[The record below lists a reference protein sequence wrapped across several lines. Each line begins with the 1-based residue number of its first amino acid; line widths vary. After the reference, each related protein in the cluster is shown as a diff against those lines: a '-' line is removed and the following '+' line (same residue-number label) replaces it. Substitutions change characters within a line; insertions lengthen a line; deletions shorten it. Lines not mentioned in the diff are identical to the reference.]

1 MLPLPLPHPQN
12 SREKKFNK
20 NKNRIKANKVTRMN
34 KQTNKQKQ
42 IHKQTNKNKP
52 STVAPELVTLDCS
65 LTHVLQAPN
74 TQPYH
79 S

>member
-1 MLPLPLPHPQN
+1 MK
-12 SREKKFNK
+12 ENK
-20 NKNRIKANKVTRMN
+20 TVQLLN
-34 KQTNKQKQ
+34 
-42 IHKQTNKNKP
+42 
-52 STVAPELVTLDCS
+52 VAPELATLDCS

>member
-1 MLPLPLPHPQN
+1 MITI
-12 SREKKFNK
+12 KKK
-20 NKNRIKANKVTRMN
+20 II
-34 KQTNKQKQ
+34 QLL
-42 IHKQTNKNKP
+42 
-52 STVAPELVTLDCS
+52 TVASELMTLDCS

>member
-1 MLPLPLPHPQN
+1 M
-12 SREKKFNK
+12 
-20 NKNRIKANKVTRMN
+20 
-34 KQTNKQKQ
+34 KQKRKT
-42 IHKQTNKNKP
+42 INNNKKH
-52 STVAPELVTLDCS
+52 THIQLFTLAPELVTLDCS